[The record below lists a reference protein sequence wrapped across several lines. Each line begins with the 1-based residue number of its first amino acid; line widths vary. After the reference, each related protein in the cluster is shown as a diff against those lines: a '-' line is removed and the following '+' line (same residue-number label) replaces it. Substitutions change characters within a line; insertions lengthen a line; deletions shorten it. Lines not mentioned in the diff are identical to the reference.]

1 MDKAKV
7 ITRIYPP
14 LANRIITPIVLVNPL
29 TQETF
34 ETNALWDTG
43 ATSSAISTVAVEYLQ
58 LKRVGKVIASGLFK
72 SKRVNQYFVKTCIDS
87 NINQMLLVSAFEDSS
102 IEGVD
107 CILGMDL
114 ILEGEF
120 NISNTKEGIL
130 FTFKLK

>member
-43 ATSSAISTVAVEYLQ
+43 ATSSAISTVAVE
-58 LKRVGKVIASGLFK
+58 
-72 SKRVNQYFVKTCIDS
+72 
-87 NINQMLLVSAFEDSS
+87 
-102 IEGVD
+102 
-107 CILGMDL
+107 
-114 ILEGEF
+114 
-120 NISNTKEGIL
+120 
-130 FTFKLK
+130 

>member
-1 MDKAKV
+1 
-7 ITRIYPP
+7 
-14 LANRIITPIVLVNPL
+14 
-29 TQETF
+29 
-34 ETNALWDTG
+34 
-43 ATSSAISTVAVEYLQ
+43 
-58 LKRVGKVIASGLFK
+58 
-72 SKRVNQYFVKTCIDS
+72 
-87 NINQMLLVSAFEDSS
+87 MLLVSAFEDSS